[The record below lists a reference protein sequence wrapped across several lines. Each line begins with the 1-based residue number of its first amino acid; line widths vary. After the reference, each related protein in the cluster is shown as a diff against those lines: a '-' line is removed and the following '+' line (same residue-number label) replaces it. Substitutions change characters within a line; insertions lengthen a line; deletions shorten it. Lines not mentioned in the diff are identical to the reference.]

1 MIIDMHTHL
10 WTSNIP
16 SKSWWN
22 DFIKVS
28 AALSGKPEEKVR
40 DKMPGWLVV
49 LLSILGVAILGP
61 PAFVLVMIALGV
73 AFSVGV
79 ALLKVSVVALGI
91 AAIVMLLRAMFGKG
105 TPTPR
110 RVQAASDSID
120 AIASRLEEE
129 ERVRREHLDRELADA
144 LSSRSA

>member
-1 MIIDMHTHL
+1 MARGKARTDRTMN
-10 WTSNIP
+10 SN
-16 SKSWWN
+16 KT
-22 DFIKVS
+22 
-28 AALSGKPEEKVR
+28 
-40 DKMPGWLVV
+40 PGWLVV

-61 PAFVLVMIALGV
+61 PAFVLLMIALGV

-91 AAIVMLLRAMFGKG
+91 AAIVMLLRAMFG

-110 RVQAASDSID
+110 RVQAAGESID

-129 ERVRREHLDRELADA
+129 ERVRRENLDRELEQA

>member
-1 MIIDMHTHL
+1 MN
-10 WTSNIP
+10 SN
-16 SKSWWN
+16 KT
-22 DFIKVS
+22 
-28 AALSGKPEEKVR
+28 
-40 DKMPGWLVV
+40 PGWLVV

-61 PAFVLVMIALGV
+61 PAFVLLMIALGV

-91 AAIVMLLRAMFGKG
+91 AAVVMLLRAMFGKS

-110 RVQAASDSID
+110 MAASSGESIES
-120 AIASRLEEE
+120 IAARMEEE
-129 ERVRREHLDRELADA
+129 ERVRRENLDRELEQA

>member
-1 MIIDMHTHL
+1 MN
-10 WTSNIP
+10 SN
-16 SKSWWN
+16 KT
-22 DFIKVS
+22 
-28 AALSGKPEEKVR
+28 
-40 DKMPGWLVV
+40 PGWLVV

-61 PAFVLVMIALGV
+61 PAFVLLMIALGV

-91 AAIVMLLRAMFGKG
+91 AAVVMLLRAMFGKSTS

-110 RVQAASDSID
+110 MPARSGESIESIAA
-120 AIASRLEEE
+120 RMEEE
-129 ERVRREHLDRELADA
+129 ERVRRENLDRELEQA

>member
-1 MIIDMHTHL
+1 MN
-10 WTSNIP
+10 SN
-16 SKSWWN
+16 KT
-22 DFIKVS
+22 
-28 AALSGKPEEKVR
+28 
-40 DKMPGWLVV
+40 PGWLVV

-61 PAFVLVMIALGV
+61 PAFVLIMIALGV

-91 AAIVMLLRAMFGKG
+91 AAIVMLLRAMFGNS

-110 RVQAASDSID
+110 MPARSGESIESIAA
-120 AIASRLEEE
+120 RMEEE
-129 ERVRREHLDRELADA
+129 ERVRRENLDRELEQA